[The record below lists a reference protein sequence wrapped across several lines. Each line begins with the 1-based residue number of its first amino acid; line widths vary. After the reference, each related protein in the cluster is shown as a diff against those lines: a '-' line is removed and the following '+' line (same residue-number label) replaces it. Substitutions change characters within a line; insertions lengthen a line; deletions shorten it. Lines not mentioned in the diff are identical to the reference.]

1 MNNYCNLVKD
11 KCRVK
16 ATQFV
21 QYSVRVEGYPSRY
34 LLSPYFIR
42 IDWHIL
48 CNISPLR
55 ILVGHISLETSHPS
69 PQFFLTQTRDEAM
82 ALISL
87 VIFCT

>member
-55 ILVGHISLETSHPS
+55 ILVGHISLETGSHPLS
-69 PQFFLTQTRDEAM
+69 AVFLTQTRDVAM
-82 ALISL
+82 TLI
-87 VIFCT
+87 